1 MTRFGLEI
9 SEGKLTDATVTMLKD
24 FGTYFRVTMYI
35 TDLTRFLLV
44 SIFRLLINSLNNNY
58 NNIYLKFD
66 C

>member
-24 FGTYFRVTMYI
+24 FGTYFRVPMYI
-35 TDLTRFLLV
+35 TDLPRFLLV